1 MGRIYCPAV
10 NPWHDV
16 AIGEDPSRSFNCVIE
31 VPSGSKNKYELDKTT
46 GLLRLDRVLYSAVHY
61 PANYGFIPRTY
72 CEDGDP
78 LDVLVLCQ
86 EAVVPLCIMRGR
98 PIGVITMSDEEG
110 RDDKIIAVAVDDP
123 EFIEV
128 HDVKEL
134 PPHRLREIQQ
144 FLRDYK
150 SLEGKIA
157 KVGPLQGAKHAHK
170 VIRDAAALYRDEIYP
185 TLGIPSSKRP

>member
-1 MGRIYCPAV
+1 M

-16 AIGEDPSRSFNCVIE
+16 AIGEDPDHLFHCVIE
-31 VPSGSKNKYELDKTT
+31 VPSGSKNKYELDKST

-61 PANYGFIPRTY
+61 HANYGFIPRTY

-86 EAVVPLCIMRGR
+86 EQVVPLCIMRGR
-98 PIGVITMSDEEG
+98 PIGVIAMTDEEG
-110 RDDKIIAVAVDDP
+110 EDDKIIAVAVDDP
-123 EFIEV
+123 EFS
-128 HDVKEL
+128 HCNDVKEL

-150 SLEGKIA
+150 SLEGKVA
-157 KVGPLQGAKHAHK
+157 KVGPLQGATKARR
-170 VIRDAAALYRDEIYP
+170 VIRGAMELYRQRIYP
-185 TLGIPSSKRP
+185 TLGVPSGHTRKSKSR

>member
-1 MGRIYCPAV
+1 M

-16 AIGEDPSRSFNCVIE
+16 AIGEDPTRAFHCVIE

-72 CEDGDP
+72 CGDGDP

-86 EAVVPLCIMRGR
+86 EPVVPLVIMRAR
-98 PIGVITMSDEEG
+98 PIGVITMTDEEG
-110 RDDKIIAVAVDDP
+110 QDDKIIAVAVDDP
-123 EFIEV
+123 EFV
-128 HDVKEL
+128 DVNDIREL
-134 PPHRLREIQQ
+134 QPHRLREIQQ

-150 SLEGKIA
+150 SLEGKTA
-157 KVGPLQGAKHAHK
+157 RVGPLEGSKKAHR
-170 VIRDAAALYRDEIYP
+170 VIRDAIALYRDEIYP
-185 TLGIPSSKRP
+185 TLGVPATKRP